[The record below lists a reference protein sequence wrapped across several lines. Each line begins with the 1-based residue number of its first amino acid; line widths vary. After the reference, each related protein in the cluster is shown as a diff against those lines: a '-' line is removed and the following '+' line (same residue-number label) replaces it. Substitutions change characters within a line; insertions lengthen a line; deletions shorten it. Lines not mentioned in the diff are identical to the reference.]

1 MAEPCSPFPVAGFD
15 DVTCCV
21 SVDYLVRPID
31 VFAEVGRV
39 VRPGGRFVCTFSN
52 RCFPT
57 KAVRGWLATDDEGRA
72 GIVTEY
78 FRRAGAFAPATA
90 ALCTPPATAG
100 DPLYA
105 VWATRL
111 AADDD
116 R

>member
-1 MAEPCSPFPVAGFD
+1 MFS
-15 DVTCCV
+15 
-21 SVDYLVRPID
+21 
-31 VFAEVGRV
+31 EVGRV
-39 VRPGGRFVCTFSN
+39 LRTGGPFVVTFSN

-57 KAVRGWLATDDEGRA
+57 KAVHGWLATDDEGRA

-78 FRRAGAFAPATA
+78 FRRANGFAPATA

-111 AADDD
+111 SPDDD
-116 R
+116 L

>member
-1 MAEPCSPFPVAGFD
+1 VTSSLATLDASCGCAIGAFPMG
-15 DVTCCV
+15 C
-21 SVDYLVRPID
+21 YW
-31 VFAEVGRV
+31 
-39 VRPGGRFVCTFSN
+39 N